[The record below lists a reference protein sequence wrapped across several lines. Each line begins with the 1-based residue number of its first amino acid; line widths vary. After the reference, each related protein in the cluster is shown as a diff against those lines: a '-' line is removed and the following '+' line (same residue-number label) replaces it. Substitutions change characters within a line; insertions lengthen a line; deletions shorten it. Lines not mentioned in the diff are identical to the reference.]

1 MAERDI
7 SHHDVVIV
15 GGRCAGTATARLLAA
30 RGHDVVVVE
39 RSDLAGDPLSTH
51 GLARGGVVQLARW
64 GLLDEVLAS
73 GAPASREV
81 TFGVEGRESTRPVK
95 DRSGVDLLVAPR
107 RTHLDRILARAAVDA
122 GATIRTGTTVR
133 EVAARRPRPGRPAS
147 WPARRRA
154 TTSPCSAA
162 GVVGADGLRS
172 TMAGPPRRPR
182 AAVLPTRT

>member
-1 MAERDI
+1 MTHRT
-7 SHHDVVIV
+7 SRHDVVIV

-30 RGHDVVVVE
+30 QGHDVVVVE

-95 DRSGVDLLVAPR
+95 DRAGVDLLVAPR

-122 GATIRTGTTVR
+122 GADLHTCTTVR
-133 EVAARRPRPGRPAS
+133 EVLREPDGRVSGVVAR
-147 WPARRRA
+147 
-154 TTSPCSAA
+154 TAA
-162 GVVGADGLRS
+162 GDDITLLGRWVVGADGLRS
-172 TMAGPPRRPR
+172 TMAGHLGARVQQSF
-182 AAVLPTRT
+182 APT